1 MTLRGYLGYLWKMIY
16 HSLVLLS
23 ICMDK
28 KDLQGL
34 EKENFI
40 MIDIFPDFYNLFS
53 LI

>member
-1 MTLRGYLGYLWKMIY
+1 
-16 HSLVLLS
+16 
-23 ICMDK
+23 MDK
-28 KDLQGL
+28 RDLQGL